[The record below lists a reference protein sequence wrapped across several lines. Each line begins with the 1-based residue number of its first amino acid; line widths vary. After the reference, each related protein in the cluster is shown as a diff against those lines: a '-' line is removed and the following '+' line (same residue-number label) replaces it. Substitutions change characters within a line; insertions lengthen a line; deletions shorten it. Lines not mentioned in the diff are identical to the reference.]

1 MERQF
6 LLFML
11 KETEYNFYYKLK
23 KQSVHK
29 TEVPKTV
36 INSDVFSNLVN
47 SGIVGKEKVGRGHI
61 YQIVKPS
68 DFEKF
73 LSSAFPNPG
82 ISVNNKSDNIAKF
95 RDSKATITEGKRI
108 IFLRGFENVRVNKQ
122 EINLAQYIKNF
133 GLFAVELKSLE
144 TPKICFVENLDSFL
158 EAEKIIKDG
167 FIFLHAYGRIGSE
180 LIKSINA
187 VEALIFSDYDFVG
200 LNEYLKFKSHFPN
213 AKFFIPDNYD
223 FLFQKFSKPL
233 KKKDEGQQK
242 PSEAVKNSTDEIVVK
257 IREQVLRTN
266 HFLEQQIVIR
276 EINEN

>member
-1 MERQF
+1 
-6 LLFML
+6 ML

-36 INSDVFSNLVN
+36 INSNVFSTLVN

-61 YQIVKPS
+61 YQVVKS
-68 DFEKF
+68 ADFDRF
-73 LSSAFPNPG
+73 LSSAFPNPE

-95 RDSKATITEGKRI
+95 RDSKATTTEGKRI
-108 IFLRGFENVRVNKQ
+108 IFLRGFKNVRVNKQ
-122 EINLAQYIKNF
+122 EINLTHYTDNF

-144 TPKICFVENLDSFL
+144 TPKICFVENLDTFL
-158 EAEKIIKDG
+158 EAEKRIKDD
-167 FIFLHAYGRIGSE
+167 FVFMHTYGRIGGE

-187 VEALIFSDYDFVG
+187 VEVLVFSDYDFVG
-200 LNEYLKFKSHFPN
+200 LNEYLKFKSNFSN
-213 AKFFIPDNYD
+213 AKFFIPENYD

-233 KKKDEGQQK
+233 KKKDGGQQI
-242 PSEAVKNSTDEIVVK
+242 PGEAVKNSADEIVVK
-257 IREQVLRTN
+257 IREQVFKTN